1 MSKIHK
7 KIAAVLGGAALA
19 MTLGFVAIPATAAHA
34 SVDPGVCHD
43 GITLADAYYGMGD
56 YATANRII
64 WNLVDMGCAQN

>member
-1 MSKIHK
+1 
-7 KIAAVLGGAALA
+7 
-19 MTLGFVAIPATAAHA
+19 MTLGFIAISAATAHA

>member
-1 MSKIHK
+1 MSKIRA

-19 MTLGFVAIPATAAHA
+19 MTLGFIAIPATAAHA

-43 GITLADAYYGMGD
+43 GITLADAYYSMGD